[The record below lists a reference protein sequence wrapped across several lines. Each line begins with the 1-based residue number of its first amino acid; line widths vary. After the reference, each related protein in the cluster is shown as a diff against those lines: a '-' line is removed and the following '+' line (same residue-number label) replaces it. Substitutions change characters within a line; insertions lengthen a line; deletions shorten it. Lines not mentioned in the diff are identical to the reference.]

1 MLKMQKQFANC
12 YKKFDKTMSGNLPF
26 LPSGNLEPNDL
37 PWWLHW
43 VETCPSTNTWAL
55 DRASDFRHGDIIFT
69 RYQTSGRGQHGRIWH
84 SPPGV
89 LTASFVGDRVLREQL
104 PGLSLAAGLA
114 VIYAVE
120 DLLPILKDKLQ
131 LKWTNDVWL
140 ERRKLAGILCEA
152 TTSHRHQTRVIIG
165 IGLNHRV
172 DFARSGLEASAI
184 GNAISLHQ
192 VSNLIVDELALLER
206 LRHYLL
212 QAIDVLSHK
221 SSGLA
226 ALLPELR
233 RRDGLINRQITVE
246 LSGTE
251 ISGQATGLDE
261 SGRLLLRLSD
271 GRLQAF
277 SAGRVVRWD

>member
-1 MLKMQKQFANC
+1 VSKISFI
-12 YKKFDKTMSGNLPF
+12 PF
-26 LPSGNLEPNDL
+26 PEPKDL
-37 PWWLHW
+37 PRWLHW

-55 DRASDFRHGDIIFT
+55 DRASDFIHGDVIFT
-69 RYQTSGRGQHGRIWH
+69 RHQTSGRGQHGRIWH

-120 DLLPILKDKLQ
+120 DLLPILGEQLQ

-140 ERRKLAGILCEA
+140 EGRKLAGILCEA
-152 TTSHRHQTRVIIG
+152 TASDRHQTRVIVG
-165 IGLNHRV
+165 IGLNRCV
-172 DFARSGLEASAI
+172 DFDRSGLEPSAI

-192 VSNLIVDELALLER
+192 VSNLIIDELILLER
-206 LRHYLL
+206 LRYYLL
-212 QAIDVLSHK
+212 QAIDVLCYK
-221 SSGLA
+221 SLGLA

-233 RRDGLINRQITVE
+233 RRDGLVNRQITVE

-261 SGRLLLRLSD
+261 SGRLLLRLPD
-271 GRLQAF
+271 GGWQAF
-277 SAGRVVRWD
+277 SAGRVVKWD